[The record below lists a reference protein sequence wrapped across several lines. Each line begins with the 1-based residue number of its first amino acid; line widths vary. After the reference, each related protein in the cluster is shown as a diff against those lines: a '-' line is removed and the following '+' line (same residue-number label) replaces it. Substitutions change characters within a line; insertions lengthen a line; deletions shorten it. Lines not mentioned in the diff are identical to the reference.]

1 VREQLHVHS
10 HEEDAKEAKEK
21 ATATATAKGHK
32 GKGGGGTGG
41 RRDGA
46 TDTKPP
52 AASASAAAY
61 GVTFH
66 MSTPAGSVG
75 GPQRTPEGPSK
86 AHPPPPLASTLQPVD
101 VNVSPGGLSVPSL
114 SPAPGPGP
122 VATGFA
128 LPTVDPLEVTAGPL
142 LPTLLCFAS
151 PRLWWL
157 LATIDVP
164 YSH

>member
-1 VREQLHVHS
+1 MREQLHVHS

-46 TDTKPP
+46 ADTKPP
-52 AASASAAAY
+52 AASAAAY

-66 MSTPAGSVG
+66 ISTPAASVG
-75 GPQRTPEGPSK
+75 GPPRTPEGPSK
-86 AHPPPPLASTLQPVD
+86 AHPPSTLASTLQPVD

-114 SPAPGPGP
+114 SPAPGPAPGP
-122 VATGFA
+122 VAAGFT
-128 LPTVDPLEVTAGPL
+128 LPTVDPLEVGHC
-142 LPTLLCFAS
+142 LPILLCS
-151 PRLWWL
+151 
-157 LATIDVP
+157 T
-164 YSH
+164 